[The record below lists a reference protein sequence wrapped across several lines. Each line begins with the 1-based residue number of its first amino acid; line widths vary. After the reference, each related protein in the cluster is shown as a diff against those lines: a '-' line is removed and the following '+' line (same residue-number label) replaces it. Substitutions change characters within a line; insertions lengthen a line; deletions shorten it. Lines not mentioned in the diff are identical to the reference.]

1 MFESEFI
8 VYVEKDK
15 RQRYKCAL
23 AELDLWK
30 ESFVIEKLKIVY
42 FEIFKSRKGAKS
54 KLKKMQS
61 YSRLKLI
68 EMIEDSNPEML
79 NLINCI

>member
-1 MFESEFI
+1 MFESEYI

-23 AELDLWK
+23 VEIDPWK
-30 ESFVIEKLKIVY
+30 ETFINKKAKVVY
-42 FEIFKSRKGAKS
+42 FEIFKSSRGAKS
-54 KLKKMQS
+54 RLKKMQTL
-61 YSRLKLI
+61 SRLKLI
-68 EMIEDSNPEML
+68 ELIQDSNPEML